1 LVSNLSFGSS
11 GSSSSSTKAHLP
23 HVSTLSRPGT
33 RPGIRPV
40 IRDSHLE
47 EWLSV
52 SVSCCLSA
60 TGVRFLGILARQRVR
75 PALRSAYQG
84 NESVLWTLA
93 GFPRSTHARY
103 DRVRVP
109 PLRRGQ
115 RCSHDR
121 LALPGRRL
129 PLLCGQALYPGPASI
144 SRGVIVTTH
153 STRVHLCSPIRRF
166 PSPAIPGWHRNR
178 SGFSP
183 GLRTP
188 PPRGRRRTPGWGQA
202 LSTCPGLHL
211 RHQPYLQPVNPL
223 ALSSFV
229 SHMQINPDKLFTH
242 LSAGE
247 E

>member
-1 LVSNLSFGSS
+1 VSNLSFGSS

-103 DRVRVP
+103 DRVSGAPSTPRPAVLSRP
-109 PLRRGQ
+109 TCTPRSPLAASLR
-115 RCSHDR
+115 
-121 LALPGRRL
+121 
-129 PLLCGQALYPGPASI
+129 PGPVPR
-144 SRGVIVTTH
+144 SRIHLPGVIVTTH
-153 STRVHLCSPIRRF
+153 QRGFTYVHPSGASPRPR
-166 PSPAIPGWHRNR
+166 SPDGTGTA
-178 SGFSP
+178 
-183 GLRTP
+183 
-188 PPRGRRRTPGWGQA
+188 
-202 LSTCPGLHL
+202 
-211 RHQPYLQPVNPL
+211 
-223 ALSSFV
+223 
-229 SHMQINPDKLFTH
+229 
-242 LSAGE
+242 
-247 E
+247 

>member
-1 LVSNLSFGSS
+1 MSNLSFGSS

-84 NESVLWTLA
+84 NESVLWTLT
-93 GFPRSTHARY
+93 GFPRSTHTTH
-103 DRVRVP
+103 DRIGCPLNPETTRCSSDRCWDLGRRAP
-109 PLRRGQ
+109 PL
-115 RCSHDR
+115 
-121 LALPGRRL
+121 PGARSYH
-129 PLLCGQALYPGPASI
+129 PSPHPITGVHHHEAS
-144 SRGVIVTTH
+144 S
-153 STRVHLCSPIRRF
+153 RVHSRPPARSSPQ
-166 PSPAIPGWHRNR
+166 PGVPWMEQGPL
-178 SGFSP
+178 STFP

-188 PPRGRRRTPGWGQA
+188 QTRG
-202 LSTCPGLHL
+202 L
-211 RHQPYLQPVNPL
+211 
-223 ALSSFV
+223 
-229 SHMQINPDKLFTH
+229 
-242 LSAGE
+242 
-247 E
+247 